1 MNRPASS
8 YFTQEQIDA
17 FRPAGEFILQ
27 IKPILAERIAA
38 KKREQER
45 LDNQQTREGMQ

>member
-1 MNRPASS
+1 MSKRPASS

-27 IKPILAERIAA
+27 MKPILAERIAA

-45 LDNQQTREGMQ
+45 QGAQELRQ